1 MLTTPSQL
9 AIIDNILYKRILMQ
23 AVNYS
28 HARNNLK
35 SLIDKV
41 CDNDEEVIITT
52 KNDKSVVMISLDEY
66 NRTHAQIKRDVA
78 KSLKEMER
86 GDLMGIDE
94 AFEKAKRSYR
104 D

>member
-1 MLTTPSQL
+1 
-9 AIIDNILYKRILMQ
+9 MQ

-35 SLIDKV
+35 SLIDDV
-41 CDNDEEVIITT
+41 CDKDEEVIITT

-78 KSLKEMER
+78 EALAEVER
-86 GDLMGIDE
+86 GDILSISE
-94 AFEKAKRSYR
+94 AFSEAKSSYR
-104 D
+104 A

>member
-1 MLTTPSQL
+1 
-9 AIIDNILYKRILMQ
+9 MQ

-35 SLIDKV
+35 SLIDDV
-41 CDNDEEVIITT
+41 CDKDEEVIITT

-78 KSLKEMER
+78 AALAQVEC
-86 GDLMGIDE
+86 GDIMGIDE
-94 AFEKAKRSYR
+94 AFDKVLAKY
-104 D
+104 DD

>member
-1 MLTTPSQL
+1 MTTPSQH
-9 AIIDNILYKRILMQ
+9 AIIVKILYKRIAMQ

-78 KSLKEMER
+78 KSLKEIER

-94 AFEKAKRSYR
+94 AFEKAKHSYR

>member
-1 MLTTPSQL
+1 
-9 AIIDNILYKRILMQ
+9 MQ

-41 CDNDEEVIITT
+41 CENDEEIIITT

-66 NRTHAQIKRDVA
+66 NRTHAQIKRDVIKA
-78 KSLKEMER
+78 LARIER
-86 GDLMGIDE
+86 RDVMSIDE

-104 D
+104 A

>member
-1 MLTTPSQL
+1 
-9 AIIDNILYKRILMQ
+9 MQ

-35 SLIDKV
+35 SLIDEV
-41 CDNDEEVIITT
+41 CENDEEVIITT

-66 NRTHAQIKRDVA
+66 NRTHTQIKKDVEKA
-78 KSLKEMER
+78 LKQIEE
-86 GDLMGIDE
+86 GDFMSIE
-94 AFEKAKRSYR
+94 KAFEKAKNSYR

>member
-1 MLTTPSQL
+1 
-9 AIIDNILYKRILMQ
+9 MQ

-66 NRTHAQIKRDVA
+66 NRTHSQIKRDVA
-78 KSLKEMER
+78 KSLKEIER
-86 GDLMGIDE
+86 GDLMGIDV
-94 AFEKAKRSYR
+94 AFEKAKHSYR

>member
-1 MLTTPSQL
+1 MTISCTKGT
-9 AIIDNILYKRILMQ
+9 IMQ

-28 HARNNLK
+28 TARNNLK
-35 SLIDKV
+35 SLIDEV
-41 CDNDEEVIITT
+41 CETDEEIIITT

-78 KSLKEMER
+78 EALVQVER
-86 GDLMGIDE
+86 GDIMGIDE
-94 AFEKAKRSYR
+94 AFTKVLTKYE